1 MKYSCIIWDWNG
13 TLLDDVN
20 ACLDSVNDMLTKRGL
35 KNIDMDRYREVIG
48 VPIRKFYEKVFDLEK
63 YDYEE
68 IIKDFNE
75 GYIRHLNEV
84 KLSDGAE
91 ELLEYFR
98 RQGAKQIIVS
108 SSNNSVLRANT
119 EKYGVSGY
127 FDEILGADDYYASSK
142 IERAVDYL
150 DRNGCGKAL
159 AFGDLEHDYEL
170 AKQTGADCVL
180 LASGHDSR
188 QRLKKTGAIVI
199 NSLREILSTD
209 ILR

>member
-91 ELLEYFR
+91 ELLKYFR

-170 AKQTGADCVL
+170 AMQTGADCVL

-188 QRLKKTGAIVI
+188 QRLEKTGAIVI

>member
-48 VPIRKFYEKVFDLEK
+48 VPIKKFYEKVFDLEK

-150 DRNGCGKAL
+150 DRNSCGKAL

-170 AKQTGADCVL
+170 AMQTGADCVL

-188 QRLKKTGAIVI
+188 HRLEKTGAIVI